1 MLTMIKKRNEE
12 GPKLKV
18 GDNARTSEY
27 RDIYIYIYIYIYI
40 LYFR

>member
-18 GDNARTSEY
+18 GDNVRTSE
-27 RDIYIYIYIYIYI
+27 YIYIYIYI

>member
-27 RDIYIYIYIYIYI
+27 IYIYIYIYYT
-40 LYFR
+40 LGN